1 MIVAKG
7 LASRIGQAGVTG
19 AGRLLASAATLAI
32 ALGGPCA
39 AGDIT
44 YNVTEKIGAG
54 TVKGDIVTDGKSGV
68 LSTADIVNWNL
79 QLTGVGASTTLTSV
93 GGASA
98 VLLEGGDVTATS
110 TKLLFNFSGADA
122 GYLLFQAN
130 PGVFSGTKYFC
141 VDTTSNVCNA
151 GASVVPGSVFDS
163 SAQFELFSG
172 DQVIGTAGPVLPSAA
187 LEASVLALVQ
197 ARIAQILVGQLE
209 SQLLVGLNEQVS
221 CGNCGGASVGFGS
234 FALSGHGRYALTPE
248 WTLLGGMDVGQYR
261 QKGANVDLNVGAAG
275 ALQYD
280 PAGLGPSRPYVEV
293 GLNGSLQNT
302 RYDRSY
308 PDGSGVATGSGSTR
322 SYDVTAYAEAGWV
335 DRMTPRDEAA
345 IYASYSHTWQIV
357 GGYAEQTGVDNPFN
371 AIVPGG
377 TDNLD
382 VASLNAQ
389 YTHLAS
395 NRVELDVNGGV
406 DRAFSLS
413 SGAQPIV
420 AGIQIAQAQPAFT
433 YYQAGARIGYRL
445 NRSTTADVFVNGI
458 LAPKAIGSSAHVGF
472 GARWSF

>member
-1 MIVAKG
+1 MA
-7 LASRIGQAGVTG
+7 G
-19 AGRLLASAATLAI
+19 AGRLFASAATLAM

-44 YNVTEKIGAG
+44 YNVSENIGAG

-68 LSTADIVNWNL
+68 LSAADIVDWNL
-79 QLTGVGASTTLTSV
+79 QVNGVGASTALTSV

-98 VLLEGGDVTATS
+98 VLLQGADVTATS

-122 GYLLFQAN
+122 GYLLFQAK
-130 PGVFSGTKYFC
+130 PGLFSGTKYFC
-141 VDTTSNVCNA
+141 VDTTSGVCKA
-151 GASVVPGSVFDS
+151 GASVVPGSVFDP
-163 SAQFELFSG
+163 SAQFELLSG

-187 LEASVLALVQ
+187 LEASVLALVR
-197 ARIAQILVGQLE
+197 ARIAQILVNQLE

-248 WTLLGGMDVGQYR
+248 LTLLGGVEVGQYR
-261 QKGANVDLNVGAAG
+261 QKGANVDLNVGGAG

-280 PAGLGPSRPYVEV
+280 PAGLGPSRPYAEV

-308 PDGSGVATGSGSTR
+308 ALGDGVATGSGSTR
-322 SYDVTAYAEAGWV
+322 SYVLSAYAEAGWV
-335 DRMTPRDEAA
+335 DRITPRDEAA

-389 YTHLAS
+389 YTHLAGR
-395 NRVELDVNGGV
+395 RVELDVNGGV
-406 DRAFSLS
+406 DWAFSS
-413 SGAQPIV
+413 DSGARPIV
-420 AGIQIAQAQPAFT
+420 SGIQIAQAQPAFI
-433 YYQAGARIGYRL
+433 YYQAGARLGYRL
-445 NRSTTADVFVNGI
+445 NRTTTADFFVNGI